1 MWQYI
6 AVFIILML
14 SVLYVIMKFRRS
26 LKEKSTA
33 GGSPLC
39 AGCSGCALYEMR
51 KCRGKVEQN
60 ECRTKKKVEKVEKKE

>member
-1 MWQYI
+1 
-6 AVFIILML
+6 
-14 SVLYVIMKFRRS
+14 MKFRRS

-51 KCRGKVEQN
+51 KCSGKVEQN
-60 ECRTKKKVEKVEKKE
+60 ECRTKKKEEKVEKKE

>member
-14 SVLYVIMKFRRS
+14 SVLYTIMKFRQS
-26 LKEKSTA
+26 LKEKSTT

-39 AGCSGCALYEMR
+39 SGCSGCALYEMR
-51 KCRGKVEQN
+51 KCSGKVEHN
-60 ECRTKKKVEKVEKKE
+60 KCKTKEKEEKEK